1 MKKNITLIF
10 LSFLYICTV
19 NVVAQNTYRS
29 PLDIPLILS
38 ANFGEL
44 RPNHFHSGIDLKT
57 QGVINKPV
65 YSIED
70 GYVSRISVSPS
81 GYGLALY
88 IAHPNGQTSLYGHLE
103 NYAPRIAEYIKDK
116 QYEKESY
123 SIDVSLTAEELPV
136 KRGELVAYSGNTGS
150 SGGPHVHFEVRN
162 TADQLALDPL
172 VYYKEHIKDG
182 VPPQLKGIAVYPIGN
197 TGIVNGQSEHPYR
210 TSVKVD
216 KKGVYMPVKDTIK
229 VWGRVGT
236 AVYANDKMAGT
247 HNIYGV
253 KVVRLF
259 CNEEEIF
266 RSDITSV
273 NFSNTRMI
281 NSMIDFDYWYN
292 KRAYYQK
299 SFVEP
304 GNKLPIYTTVNDG
317 YIDVNEEKVYNLR
330 YELEDLYGNVTR
342 YSFSLQGVQQEFPE
356 PKQCTQMMLR
366 DEDNFYEGELF
377 SIFISKESLYK
388 DLCFTLNKSQVKGY
402 LSSLYKVNDAYVPL
416 DVSSEISIK
425 LTKDSLPNKSQ
436 YGIVR
441 VNGSKASW
449 LGGTYHNGALTAK
462 IRELGGSYAV
472 SCDMQAP
479 AITPIQPAKWV
490 ADGKIVIRL
499 TDNKSGIAS
508 YRGTIDGEFAL
519 FEHDAKKPLYI
530 YRFDSKRLKK
540 GQTHKL
546 VFTAADACGNESCYE
561 YEFKY

>member
-1 MKKNITLIF
+1 MKKIITPILLLLLYTCTINIA
-10 LSFLYICTV
+10 
-19 NVVAQNTYRS
+19 AQSTYRS

-65 YSIED
+65 YSIEA
-70 GYVSRISVSPS
+70 GYISRISVSSS

-88 IAHPNGQTSLYGHLE
+88 INHPNGQTSVYGHLE
-103 NYAPRIAEYIKDK
+103 SYAPRIAEYIKEK

-123 SIDVSLTAEELPV
+123 SIDISLTEEEIPV

-150 SGGPHVHFEVRN
+150 SGGPHVHFEIRN
-162 TADQLALDPL
+162 TTDQLALDPL

-182 VPPQLKGIAVYPIGN
+182 VAPQLKGIAIYPIGN
-197 TGIVNGQSEHPYR
+197 IGVVNGRNEHPFR
-210 TSVKVD
+210 TSVQID
-216 KKGVYMPVKDTIK
+216 KKGQYPPIKDTIK
-229 VWGRVGT
+229 VWGRVGA

-266 RSDITSV
+266 RSDINSV
-273 NFSNTRMI
+273 NFSDTRMI

-299 SFVEP
+299 SFIEP
-304 GNKLPIYTTVNDG
+304 GNKLPIYTTVNNG
-317 YIDVNEEKVYNLR
+317 YIDVNEEKIYNLC

-342 YSFSLQGVQQEFPE
+342 YSFSLLGVQQEFPE

-366 DEDNFYEGELF
+366 DEDNVYEGELF
-377 SIFISKESLYK
+377 SIFIPKESLYK
-388 DLCFTLNKSQVKGY
+388 DLCFVLNKSQTKNY
-402 LSSLYKVNDAYVPL
+402 LSSLYKVNDTYVPL
-416 DVSSEISIK
+416 NVSSEISIK
-425 LTKDSLPNKSQ
+425 LTKDSLSNKSQ

-441 VNGSKASW
+441 VNGVKESW

-472 SCDMQAP
+472 SYDMQPP

-490 ADGKIVIRL
+490 TDNKIVIKL

-519 FEHDAKKPLYI
+519 FEHDVKKPLYT
-530 YRFDSKRLKK
+530 YRFDSKKLKK

-546 VFTAADACGNESCYE
+546 VFTAIDACGNESSYE